1 MNKPHPRIRDYLLP
15 VIVAIGYILLIVAV
29 RYTES
34 QGDYSP
40 APRGTP
46 TYWPPSQPHW
56 RDDPH
61 RHLS

>member
-15 VIVAIGYILLIVAV
+15 VLVAVGYVLLIIAV
-29 RYTES
+29 RHTES

-46 TYWPPSQPHW
+46 TYWPPSQ
-56 RDDPH
+56 RTE
-61 RHLS
+61 